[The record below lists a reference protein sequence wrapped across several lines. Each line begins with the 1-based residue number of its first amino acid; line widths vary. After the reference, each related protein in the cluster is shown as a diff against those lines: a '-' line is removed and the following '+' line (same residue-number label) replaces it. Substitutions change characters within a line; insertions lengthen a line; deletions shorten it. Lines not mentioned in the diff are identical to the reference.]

1 MAESIVK
8 DFKGKA
14 DWVYVGKAEAP
25 KLVEKKA
32 DTLFNEYMQ
41 RVLDVAAP
49 VGVAEVQDVVATQ
62 GAIAEAT
69 TAEIVPQAVREGAT
83 DKPAL
88 MQRWVDWEKKHV
100 STDHQERLGK
110 LLTAATYM
118 AGSFAANFGTEMLA
132 NTLYRSSKH
141 PWFAD
146 KTGNKR
152 MLDAGWEYLTDFGIE
167 KSADWT
173 AKKIANREDIGFVSP
188 LSRMLG
194 KIGNTIMNVSPNFD
208 RTDPGNIF
216 TKSLWNPGVIEGF
229 FRFAG
234 AVPGGGFIKE
244 FYGKANAQ
252 IMKGEGII
260 PMGTDLAF
268 NMIFAKMAGPMS
280 RGTSG
285 KQEIPVPGLLAED
298 MMGKNFRTG
307 KSNGPFE

>member
-14 DWVYVGKAEAP
+14 DWVYVGKSEAP
-25 KLVEKKA
+25 KLIEKKA

-41 RVLDVAAP
+41 RVLDVATP
-49 VGVAEVQDVVATQ
+49 VGIEEVRDVVATQ

-69 TAEIVPQAVREGAT
+69 AQEMVPQAVREGVK
-83 DKPAL
+83 DKQTL
-88 MQRWVDWEKKHV
+88 VKRWVDWEKKHV
-100 STDHQERLGK
+100 SPEHQERLGK

-118 AGSFAANFGTEMLA
+118 AGSFTANFGTEMLA
-132 NTLYRSSKH
+132 NGLYRNSAH
-141 PWFAD
+141 PWFEE

-167 KSADWT
+167 KTADWT

-194 KIGNTIMNVSPNFD
+194 KIGNTIMNVSPDFD
-208 RTDPGNIF
+208 RTDTRNILK
-216 TKSLWNPGVIEGF
+216 KSLWNPGVIEGF

-234 AVPGGGFIKE
+234 AVPGGGFVKE

-268 NMIFAKMAGPMS
+268 NMIFAKMAAPMQ
-280 RGTSG
+280 R
-285 KQEIPVPGLLAED
+285 
-298 MMGKNFRTG
+298 
-307 KSNGPFE
+307 KSESTQNVQPIHPLDVLN